1 MYYMIDFNPDFK
13 RKYISTSSLSQQ
25 RTKPENAG
33 YHLLST
39 DCTQTNRKY
48 TIKPDKNFYINGKN
62 IEKITLEATPQELAG
77 YVDGDVNGFRIS
89 LNDEPLK
96 PYSEINQA
104 LDADNKVP
112 FKNFV
117 RPLVL
122 ALVTQM
128 QKDEKPIS

>member
-1 MYYMIDFNPDFK
+1 MIALNPKFPHF
-13 RKYISTSSLSQQ
+13 YISNDNLSKQ
-25 RTKPENAG
+25 RTTPENAC
-33 YHLLST
+33 YSLLST

-48 TIKPDKNFYINGKN
+48 TIKPDKNFSINGKN
-62 IEKITLEATPQELAG
+62 IGKITLEATPQELAG

-112 FKNFV
+112 FKKFV

-128 QKDEKPIS
+128 QNDIIK

>member
-1 MYYMIDFNPDFK
+1 MIAFNPKF
-13 RKYISTSSLSQQ
+13 YQVYTSRYSLSKQ
-25 RTKPENAG
+25 RTTPENAC
-33 YHLLST
+33 YSLLST

-48 TIKPDKNFYINGKN
+48 TIKPNKNFSINGKN

-89 LNDEPLK
+89 LNNEPLK
-96 PYSEINQA
+96 TYSQINEA
-104 LDADNKVP
+104 LDPENKLT
-112 FKNFV
+112 FRNFV

>member
-1 MYYMIDFNPDFK
+1 MIDFNPVFY
-13 RKYISTSSLSQQ
+13 RNYISPSSLSKP
-25 RTKPENAG
+25 RTKQKNAG
-33 YHLLST
+33 YSLLST
-39 DCTQTNRKY
+39 DCTHTNCKY
-48 TIKPDKNFYINGKN
+48 TIKPDINFSINGKN
-62 IEKITLEATPQELAG
+62 IGKITLEATPQELAG

-96 PYSEINQA
+96 PYSQINEA
-104 LDADNKVP
+104 LDPDNRVT